1 MSWSFLLRRLLLAIP
16 TLFGV
21 AVIVFV
27 LLRVVPGDPIAMLIG
42 PGATEAQDIAALRRL
57 YGLDESIAGPVR
69 LLPAGPRQ
77 RRFRHLDLDA
87 PGR

>member
-1 MSWSFLLRRLLLAIP
+1 MTWTFLLRRLLLAAP

-42 PGATEAQDIAALRRL
+42 PGATEKDIASLRKL
-57 YGLDESIAGPVR
+57 YGLDESILAQF
-69 LLPAGPRQ
+69 LYYLQ
-77 RRFRHLDLDA
+77 DLAIGDF
-87 PGR
+87 GTS

>member
-1 MSWSFLLRRLLLAIP
+1 MSWSFLLRRLILAIP

-42 PGATEAQDIAALRRL
+42 PGATDKDIANLRKL
-57 YGLDESIAGPVR
+57 YGLDESIQSQFGISS
-69 LLPAGPRQ
+69 
-77 RRFRHLDLDA
+77 
-87 PGR
+87 